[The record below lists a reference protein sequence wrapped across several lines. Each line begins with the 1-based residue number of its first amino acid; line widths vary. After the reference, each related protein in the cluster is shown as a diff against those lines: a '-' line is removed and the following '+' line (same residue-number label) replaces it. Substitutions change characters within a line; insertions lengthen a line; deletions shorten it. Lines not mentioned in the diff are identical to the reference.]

1 MRSTDPVARLYI
13 TSLDVLIDEDHV
25 AVWIA
30 ESQTGGIGTRLFGFR
45 TQCRPARFEAFLNL
59 TNVLE
64 LLQWL
69 GFAVPTRIECQDV
82 FLKHALEEADGR
94 GSVAQNKPIMSGLT
108 HDGLESEFFVE
119 GVGGLDVFDG

>member
-30 ESQTGGIGTRLFGFR
+30 ESQTGGICTRLFGFR

-69 GFAVPTRIECQDV
+69 GFAVPARIECHYI
-82 FLKHALEEADGR
+82 FLKHSL
-94 GSVAQNKPIMSGLT
+94 K
-108 HDGLESEFFVE
+108 
-119 GVGGLDVFDG
+119 